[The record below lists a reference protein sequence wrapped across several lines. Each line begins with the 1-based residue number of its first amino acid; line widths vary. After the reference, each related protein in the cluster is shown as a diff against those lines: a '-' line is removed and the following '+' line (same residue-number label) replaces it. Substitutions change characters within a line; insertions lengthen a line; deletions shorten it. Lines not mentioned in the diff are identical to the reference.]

1 MSTIP
6 ALLSKECS
14 TRIFPDGFL
23 SIYEPRQAGLNFG
36 EQMGRSV
43 SLLMRAV
50 LAWLI
55 RTSHLAIAKSFSRLC
70 DWPSEIASITK
81 ASAKDHLNLASET
94 TCRHFIKYQ
103 ELYLSLMPNCSV

>member
-23 SIYEPRQAGLNFG
+23 SIYEPRQTGLNFG

-43 SLLMRAV
+43 PFDASRTCMANPNQPFSDCKV
-50 LAWLI
+50 L
-55 RTSHLAIAKSFSRLC
+55 
-70 DWPSEIASITK
+70 
-81 ASAKDHLNLASET
+81 
-94 TCRHFIKYQ
+94 
-103 ELYLSLMPNCSV
+103 